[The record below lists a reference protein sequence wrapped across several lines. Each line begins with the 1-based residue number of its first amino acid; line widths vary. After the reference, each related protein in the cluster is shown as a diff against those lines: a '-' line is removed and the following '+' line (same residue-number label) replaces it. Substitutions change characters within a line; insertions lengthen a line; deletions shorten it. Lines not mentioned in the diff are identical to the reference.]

1 MKQSALYIYIRL
13 IILAFRSRKIKDIN
27 KAKNRFGESDISFF
41 ENESKEEINSKIKG
55 RNLNPDIFSI
65 SDVKNADLDV
75 TAIHLWF
82 LSTNGFVLEVK
93 EYRDFKIGKH
103 FGYTD
108 KLYKRE
114 QGA

>member
-1 MKQSALYIYIRL
+1 MKQTKLYIYFKL
-13 IILAFRSRKIKDIN
+13 IILAFKSRKIKDIHS
-27 KAKNRFGESDISFF
+27 AK
-41 ENESKEEINSKIKG
+41 
-55 RNLNPDIFSI
+55 
-65 SDVKNADLDV
+65 
-75 TAIHLWF
+75 
-82 LSTNGFVLEVK
+82 NGFVLEVK